1 MDRLLPPKPLLLEGN
16 LVENWKRWKKDFSF
30 YMTATE
36 HDDKADNVK
45 ASLLIHCIGD
55 KAREIYD
62 TLTFDADGD
71 DMKLDKILEKFEAY
85 LAPRKNVTYS
95 RYKFFTYREE
105 EGMSFNKYLP
115 EMKKLGGDCELGTLQ
130 NSLLKDMLIIG
141 LLDKRIQE
149 DLLRDSNV
157 TSEQVLST
165 CPNAELTRQQAKSM
179 QQSSSHEYVDA
190 VYKFSSHGFNKNY
203 HDKTPK
209 RDSSKYQTDFYK

>member
-36 HDDKADNVK
+36 YDDKADNVK
-45 ASLLIHCIGD
+45 ASLLLHCIGD

-95 RYKFFTYREE
+95 RYKFFTYRQE
-105 EGMSFNKYLP
+105 EGMSFNKYLT

-130 NSLLKDMLIIG
+130 NSFLKDMLIIG
-141 LLDKRIQE
+141 LLDKRIQVG
-149 DLLRDSNV
+149 LFRDSNL
-157 TSEQVLST
+157 TLEQVIST
-165 CPNAELTRQQAKSM
+165 CQNAELTRQQA
-179 QQSSSHEYVDA
+179 
-190 VYKFSSHGFNKNY
+190 
-203 HDKTPK
+203 
-209 RDSSKYQTDFYK
+209 R